1 MQTDIAS
8 GVATVEKCYI
18 VAAHAISIMLNGAIA
33 FKSIVARCNQE
44 MDMLGKVENSPQI
57 VEDRRGMGMA
67 AGGVALGG
75 GLGTLVFAI
84 DHDVARCQSLA
95 AHGASG
101 AAAAFAGYSSSINP
115 KRIAMLLERIC
126 VSCDAGYRRR
136 LAKAIS
142 RAARHSLSRTQTCPL
157 QRPVRSACGSAS
169 AAVGPFYCPG
179 DANVYLDFDFF
190 RELKNRFGAP
200 GDFAMAY
207 VVAHEVGHHVQNL
220 LGLSAKIQKMQA
232 QSTERK
238 ANELSVRLEL
248 QADYLA
254 GVWAHHAQLS
264 KRILDP
270 GDREE
275 ALNAAKQSAM
285 TSFKKMRWAC
295 ASGQIYA
302 RHFGST
308 DEVV

>member
-1 MQTDIAS
+1 MS
-8 GVATVEKCYI
+8 
-18 VAAHAISIMLNGAIA
+18 NGIQ
-33 FKSIVARCNQE
+33 KYLCSLKHRKWHMRWEGREQSTN
-44 MDMLGKVENSPQI
+44 

-75 GLGTLVFAI
+75 GLGTLVLLLIMMLLGANPSQLMEQ
-84 DHDVARCQSLA
+84 VGQQQQSP
-95 AHGASG
+95 ASQ
-101 AAAAFAGYSSSINP
+101 APINP
-115 KRIAMLLERIC
+115 QDDRDAPLKEF
-126 VSCDAGYRRR
+126 VSVVMRDTEDVWQKLFREQLG
-136 LAKAIS
+136 
-142 RAARHSLSRTQTCPL
+142 ARYQEPKLVLFTGQ
-157 QRPVRSACGSAS
+157 VRSACGSAT

-232 QSTERK
+232 QSNEKK

-275 ALNAAKQSAM
+275 ALNAAKQIGDDKLQKDAM
-285 TSFKKMRWAC
+285 GHVRPDKFTHGTSDQRMKWFNLGFE
-295 ASGQIYA
+295 SGDLQGMMKP
-302 RHFGST
+302 F
-308 DEVV
+308 EVDYKAL